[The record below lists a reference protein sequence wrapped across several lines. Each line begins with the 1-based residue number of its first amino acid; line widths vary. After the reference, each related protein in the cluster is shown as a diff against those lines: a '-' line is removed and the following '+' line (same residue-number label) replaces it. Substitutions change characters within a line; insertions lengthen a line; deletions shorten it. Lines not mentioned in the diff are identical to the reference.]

1 MAVSRAQLL
10 EALNT
15 DLGEE
20 LAAIT
25 QYMWHHVMAKG
36 LESPAIM
43 EEFRSTSMDEMKH
56 AEKLAERI
64 DYFGGVPSTKPGE
77 IKMGGDLRKMIQ
89 DDLDAE
95 NKAIQRYKAHIKLA
109 AEADD
114 PVTRLMLEEI
124 LTDEED
130 HAHTWMTILGR

>member
-1 MAVSRAQLL
+1 MAVSKEQLL
-10 EALNT
+10 EALNK
-15 DLGEE
+15 DLADE

-36 LESPAIM
+36 MESPAIM
-43 EEFRSTSMDEMKH
+43 EAFRSTSMDEMKH
-56 AEKLAERI
+56 GEKLAERL
-64 DYFGGVPSTKPGE
+64 DYLGGTPTTKPSP
-77 IKMGGDLRKMIQ
+77 IMMGGDLRKMIQ

-95 NKAIQRYKAHIKLA
+95 NRAIKQYKSHIKLA

-130 HAHTWMTILGR
+130 HAYTWETILSK